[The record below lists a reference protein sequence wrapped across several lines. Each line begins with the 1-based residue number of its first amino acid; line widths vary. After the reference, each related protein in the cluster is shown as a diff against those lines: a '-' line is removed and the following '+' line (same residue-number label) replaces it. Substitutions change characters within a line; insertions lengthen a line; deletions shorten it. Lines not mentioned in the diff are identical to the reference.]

1 MEQREREMPLS
12 SMQSARGEM
21 LSVHPHCL
29 MFFVDDSGHE
39 EFADPKHPVYAL
51 GGCAVLAA
59 AIDGVL
65 KSPWPEIKARHF
77 VGADEPLHASELH
90 DLTPEQM
97 AAIGGFFNTQ
107 AFGRFAVTMTASTAL
122 PRSLKA
128 IEVMPGAL
136 RRRWE
141 ELTPHFSPL
150 PAEVA
155 FIHEASDRAN
165 HLLETY
171 FGESVVVID
180 GKRVP
185 AHHGIMPK
193 GDEALEVA
201 DFIVQAAGAQAK
213 RGLRPDEE
221 SRKDFAAVFRSNPL
235 WSSFIAINTV
245 TQENKSQGRLSGVG
259 AGS

>member
-1 MEQREREMPLS
+1 
-12 SMQSARGEM
+12 M
-21 LSVHPHCL
+21 LTVHPHCL
-29 MFFVDDSGHE
+29 MFFVDESGHE
-39 EFADPKHPVYAL
+39 EFADPKHPVFAL

-65 KSPWPEIKARHF
+65 RSPWRGIKARHF
-77 VGADEPLHASELH
+77 GGANVPLHASALRNP
-90 DLTPEQM
+90 TPEQM
-97 AAIGGFFNTQ
+97 AAIGGFFHSQ
-107 AFGRFAVTMTASTAL
+107 PFGRFAVTMTASTAL
-122 PRSLKA
+122 PHGMKA

-141 ELTPHFSPL
+141 ELTPRFSPL
-150 PAEVA
+150 PVEVA

-165 HLLETY
+165 HLLQTY

-185 AHHGIMPK
+185 AHHAIMPK
-193 GDEALEVA
+193 TDEALEVA
-201 DFIVQAAGAQAK
+201 DFIVQAAGAQA
-213 RGLRPDEE
+213 RCGLGPDDEP
-221 SRKDFAAVFRSNPL
+221 RKDFAAVFRSNPL

-245 TQENKSQGRLSGVG
+245 AQENKSQSRLSGVG